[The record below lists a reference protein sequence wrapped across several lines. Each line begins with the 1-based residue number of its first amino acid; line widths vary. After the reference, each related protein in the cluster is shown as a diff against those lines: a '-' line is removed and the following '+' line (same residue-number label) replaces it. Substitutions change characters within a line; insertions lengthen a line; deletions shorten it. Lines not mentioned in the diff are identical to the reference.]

1 MYKARPS
8 TEVMNE
14 IHIYDAY
21 LPKLMSEVELSVLI
35 GNIIKVLEKPN
46 IGFIMKALKESKS
59 QYDGKMASKI
69 ANNLLKGNK

>member
-1 MYKARPS
+1 VYKARPS